1 MRSWER
7 AAAALA
13 CLTPRDRSLLRVLR
27 DLRYLTCGQAHR
39 ACYGALTLR
48 GARVR
53 LGELRRRGLLVRLR
67 SGGFTDRRVFWG
79 LAPLGRVAAAALEGV
94 ETGAAPEAVAVGMP
108 RPDAVAAL
116 QMAHL
121 IATNDLFCDVSAARR
136 AGRLP
141 ACRWLAAHRS
151 VVDLGHTAVIPDAVA
166 LIAGPDGWWVYY
178 LERDRGTMP
187 PGAIREKL
195 ERYALLARMSE
206 AQRDDPVWQPRVDA
220 WLLFACDDRR
230 RAHRIASLAAASGL
244 ERVWAGVADECVG
257 GLAASLAGVAVAE
270 PHAPL
275 PAWAAGAL
283 AVEEEPA

>member
-39 ACYGALTLR
+39 ACYDALAPR

-79 LAPLGRVAAAALEGV
+79 LAPLGRAAAAALERV
-94 ETGAAPEAVAVGMP
+94 EAGAAPEAAAVGTP

-121 IATNDLFCDVSAARR
+121 IATNDLFCDVCAARR

-151 VVDLGHTAVIPDAVA
+151 IIDLGHTAVVPDAVV

-187 PGAIREKL
+187 PAAIREKL
-195 ERYALLARMSE
+195 DRYALLGKMSG
-206 AQRDDPVWQPRVDA
+206 AQTNDPAWQPRVDA
-220 WLLFACDDRR
+220 WLMFACDDRR

-244 ERVWAGVADECVG
+244 ERVWAGLADECVG
-257 GLAASLAGVAVAE
+257 GLAASLGGVVATE
-270 PHAPL
+270 PYPPL

-283 AVEEEPA
+283 AVGEELA